1 MTDKE
6 PTIFSWKN
14 RTILNK
20 LNSVVMGLAN
30 TKAINELSGNMILRI
45 NFFFYILSM
54 RDVKTTKWIIIKE
67 DGCVN

>member
-20 LNSVVMGLAN
+20 LNSVFMGLAN

-45 NFFFYILSM
+45 NFFLYI
-54 RDVKTTKWIIIKE
+54 KYE
-67 DGCVN
+67 GCQKQLNE